1 VKSSPS
7 DKTPDLE
14 LSKVTEALV
23 RAGMRARELA
33 LQTHTAVI
41 TWKDGKVVRTFPHQD
56 SPREVPANQTAGKR
70 K

>member
-1 VKSSPS
+1 MKSSPS
-7 DKTPDLE
+7 DSAHDLD
-14 LSKVTEALV
+14 LRKVTEALV

-56 SPREVPANQTAGKR
+56 SPREVSANQAAGKWR
-70 K
+70 